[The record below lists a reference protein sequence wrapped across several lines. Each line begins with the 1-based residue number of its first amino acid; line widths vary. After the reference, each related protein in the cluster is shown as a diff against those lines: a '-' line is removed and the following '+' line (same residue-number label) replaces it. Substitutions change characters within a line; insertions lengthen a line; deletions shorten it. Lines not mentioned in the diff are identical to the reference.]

1 LTEWPEI
8 LVQHPIRFYDKPAGG
23 LGSLH
28 GTAKALRS
36 NSALPALKVLP
47 QLNQPGGVD
56 CPGCAYPDLSRFAER
71 QGGRLLRA
79 GRLGDR
85 A

>member
-1 LTEWPEI
+1 M
-8 LVQHPIRFYDKPAGG
+8 QHPIRFYDKPAGG

-36 NSALPALKVLP
+36 NGALPALKVLP
-47 QLNQPGGVD
+47 RLNQPG
-56 CPGCAYPDLSRFAER
+56 
-71 QGGRLLRA
+71 QGGGLLRA
-79 GRLGDR
+79 GRLGHR